1 MKKQQE
7 GDNMDA
13 AAEETAHEVVIFDE
27 GSDMPESPVTSPAV
41 VVTRTKSMDMEMQV
55 PNIKLYQMEML
66 KMRSS
71 RPSLTDLHESMEYV
85 DLDEPAD
92 AGDGNVFEEPT
103 ASEGDQPP
111 NAVGAFQP
119 PDAKVKFGWIR
130 GVLIRCILNI
140 LGATLYLR
148 LGWVAGHA
156 GIALGTV
163 IVLFSTLITTLTA
176 LSMCALCTNGEIQ
189 GGGAYFMLSR
199 SLGPEFGGSMGMI
212 FGLAD
217 ATYSAMNVIGFA
229 ETINSF
235 LTQAD
240 LRIVDGGLNDI
251 RIIGAC
257 TQLVLFTVVMISV
270 AWEAK
275 TELVLFLIIS
285 ASYVTFLVG
294 TCLPPSAVQM
304 AQGITGYQWSTFS
317 QNVLP
322 SWSGE
327 TIFTVFGIYLP
338 SVTGIMAG
346 AGISG
351 DLAEPNKSIPKGT
364 LLGILTTTILY
375 LSGIW
380 LTGTTCIRNA
390 SGRLEDLYNGS
401 ITACAENSTCQY
413 GLLNS
418 NEVMQSESVFPPL
431 VTAGIFA
438 TCLSSSLTCLV
449 SAPRTFQA
457 ICKDRLYPH
466 ISFLGKG
473 SGTQDEPRRATVL
486 VTIIGLIVIS
496 VGDLNSVAPLISNLY
511 LASFALIN
519 YACFDGSLAQS
530 PGWRPAFKYYNM
542 WLSLLGALL
551 CIAAM
556 FILSWVMAFV
566 TVAIISALY
575 VYLLHRKPNV
585 NWGSSGQA
593 YTYTRALRD
602 MINLLTIEEHV
613 KNYRPQFLV
622 FTGNPVSR
630 PCLIDFVRSITKD
643 VSLMVCG
650 HVITSKNPGELCGSM
665 TSWTSKVHG
674 WLHRRRVKA
683 FYTPVVVDNYFRG
696 IEMLLQLSGFGKL
709 TPNIAFM
716 GYKADWRTC
725 EVEDMKNYMNTI
737 HECFSHDLAVCIL
750 RLSSGCDFSDILQKY
765 PFFDGSDLLD
775 PVAYR
780 AAERARRHKQAN
792 EISVERNLYSIDEK
806 LQTVEK
812 EEPRE
817 SECQK
822 ETKPAVKRLVNSVTL
837 FAKERTPK
845 RHVTSKKSIAAKGLS
860 IAVNQFRRK
869 RKHAV
874 IDVWWFS
881 DDGGLT
887 LLVSHLLSQSKSY
900 LEGAQL
906 RVFTKAQDV
915 NNLTEEEES
924 LKALLAKFRIAYTD
938 VIVLPDMLSLPNEA
952 TVRRFEQL
960 TAPFFRSESELLH
973 EKEKDDIFITTSQ
986 KESLRRR
993 INRHLLTHE
1002 LLQRYSK
1009 ESTLIVISL
1018 PVPRKG
1024 RESAYMF
1031 LGFLE
1036 IITRDLPPVL
1046 LVREIAWFLLALFSQ
1061 SHRGNKR
1068 EISGSLNKT
1077 SD

>member
-1 MKKQQE
+1 MKNQPA
-7 GDNMDA
+7 DDD
-13 AAEETAHEVVIFDE
+13 IDE
-27 GSDMPESPVTSPAV
+27 ILDELPKDTIMFNEDSDLPESPVASPSV
-41 VVTRTKSMDMEMQV
+41 LVTRTKSMDMEMQV
-55 PNIKLYQMEML
+55 PNIKLYQTELL
-66 KMRSS
+66 KTCSS
-71 RPSLTDLHESMEYV
+71 RPSLTDLHENVEYV
-85 DLDEPAD
+85 DIEEPPEP
-92 AGDGNVFEEPT
+92 GDGNIFEEPVGSD
-103 ASEGDQPP
+103 ANHPV
-111 NAVGAFQP
+111 NAVGAFKP

-176 LSMCALCTNGEIQ
+176 LSMCALCTNGEIK

-217 ATYSAMNVIGFA
+217 ATYAAMNVIGFA
-229 ETINSF
+229 ETISSF

-240 LRIVDGGLNDI
+240 LSIVDGGVNDI

-257 TQLVLFTVVMISV
+257 TQLCLFVLVMISV
-270 AWEAK
+270 AWESK
-275 TELVLFLIIS
+275 TELALFFIITI
-285 ASYVTFLVG
+285 SYITFLVG
-294 TCLPPSAVQM
+294 TFLPPSKEQM
-304 AQGITGYQWSTFS
+304 AQGITGYRWTTFS
-317 QNVLP
+317 ENMLP
-322 SWSGE
+322 LWSGE
-327 TIFTVFGIYLP
+327 TIFSVFGIYLP

-364 LLGILTTTILY
+364 LLGIAVTTVLY

-380 LTGTTCIRNA
+380 LTGATCIRNA
-390 SGRLEDLYNGS
+390 SGSLDDLYNGT
-401 ITACAENSTCQY
+401 IAACAENSTCHH

-418 NEVMQSESVFPPL
+418 NDVMQLEGAFSPL

-457 ICKDRLYPH
+457 ICRDRLYPY

-473 SGTQDEPRRATVL
+473 SGAQDEPRRATVL
-486 VTIIGLIVIS
+486 VTLVGLMVIS
-496 VGDLNSVAPLISNLY
+496 IGELNSVAPLISNLY

-556 FILSWVMAFV
+556 FILSWGMALV
-566 TVAIISALY
+566 TAAVISTLY

-602 MINLLTIEEHV
+602 MVTLLTTEEHV
-613 KNYRPQFLV
+613 KNYRPQVLV

-650 HVITSKNPGELCGSM
+650 HVITLSNPSDLCGGM
-665 TSWTSKVHG
+665 ASWTNRIHG
-674 WLHRRRVKA
+674 WLHRRKVKA
-683 FYTPVVVDNYFRG
+683 FYAPVVVENYFSG

-716 GYKADWRTC
+716 GYKSDWRTC
-725 EVEDMKNYMNTI
+725 AVEDLKNYMNTI
-737 HECFSHDLAVCIL
+737 HECFSHDMAVCIL
-750 RLSSGCDFSDILQKY
+750 RLSSGCDFSDLLKKY
-765 PFFDGSDLLD
+765 PFFDGCDLLD
-775 PVAYR
+775 PVAFK
-780 AAERARRHKQAN
+780 AAERARRLEQAKITLGKHLATVN
-792 EISVERNLYSIDEK
+792 ELAMEV
-806 LQTVEK
+806 K
-812 EEPRE
+812 EEARDGE
-817 SECQK
+817 FQK
-822 ETKPAVKRLVNSVTL
+822 EAKAAIKRIMNSVAL
-837 FAKERTPK
+837 FTKEKTPK
-845 RHVTSKKSIAAKGLS
+845 RPVTSKRSIAAKGLS

-915 NNLTEEEES
+915 NNLMEEEES
-924 LKALLAKFRIAYTD
+924 LKALLAKFRISYTD
-938 VIVLPDMLSLPNEA
+938 VIVLPDMLSLPNDV
-952 TVRRFEQL
+952 TVRRFDQL
-960 TAPFFRSESELLH
+960 TAPFLRTESELKL
-973 EKEKDDIFITTSQ
+973 ENEKDDVFITPSQ
-986 KESLRRR
+986 KENLKRR

-1009 ESTLIVISL
+1009 ETTLIVISL

-1024 RESAYMF
+1024 RESAYLF
-1031 LGFLE
+1031 LSFLE

-1046 LVREIAWFLLALFSQ
+1046 LVR
-1061 SHRGNKR
+1061 GNQKNVLTFY
-1068 EISGSLNKT
+1068 S
-1077 SD
+1077 